1 MKWLSK
7 GIAVLV
13 VACLIMAMVGCG
25 GGEKKEIKVGVIG
38 PMEFQMG
45 KHHWMGATL
54 AADEINAGGGI
65 KVGDDYY
72 KIKLVKVDSNELAS
86 PTDAA
91 SAAERAITVDK
102 VDFLMGTIRS
112 EAALAV
118 QEVAMDYQTI
128 FMVCGSSETQLSK
141 KVTQDYGRYKYW
153 FRVTPVNN
161 TSLGLLNFLL
171 VKMVAQQVEAQLGKP
186 SKVAVLAEQAQ
197 WADAIV
203 TSAQSYLPNQLG
215 IPVVGVWRPSDKATD
230 LTAELQAI
238 RASGANMIMTAL
250 SGTVGIAYGKQ
261 WEELEIPAASVGI
274 NVMAQADSFIAS
286 TGGLG
291 NYEMTLNVYARG
303 VELTDKTAAFMDAFI
318 DEMGEAPTYN
328 AGTYDA
334 LYILKEAI
342 ERAESLDEN
351 RIVAELEE
359 TDYTGTAGRF
369 VFDATHDVTW
379 APGYVTALGVQW
391 QGGEL
396 KGVWPP
402 ADGSW
407 YGVTYGGIVDYQLP
421 PWVVDYWT

>member
-7 GIAVLV
+7 AIAFLV
-13 VACLIMAMVGCG
+13 VACLILGMVGCG

-54 AADEINAGGGI
+54 AADEINAAGGI
-65 KVGDDYY
+65 KVGDDYH

-118 QEVAMDYQTI
+118 QEVAMDYKTI
-128 FMVCGSSETQLSK
+128 FMVCGSSETKLSD
-141 KVTQDYGRYKYW
+141 KVRQNYGRYKYW
-153 FRVTPVNN
+153 FRITPVNN
-161 TSLGLLNFLL
+161 TSLGRLNFLL
-171 VKMVAQQVEAQLGKP
+171 VEMVASQVEAQLGKP
-186 SKVAVLAEQAQ
+186 VKLAVLAEQAV

-203 TSAQSYLPNQLG
+203 TSALSYLPTRG
-215 IPVVGVWRPSDKATD
+215 IPVTAKDVWRPSDKATD
-230 LTAELQAI
+230 LAAELQAI
-238 RASGANMIMTAL
+238 KDSGANIIMTAL

-261 WEELEIPAASVGI
+261 WEELKIPAASVGI

-334 LYILKEAI
+334 MYILKEAI
-342 ERAESLDEN
+342 ERADSLEREQN
-351 RIVAELEE
+351 SGG
-359 TDYTGTAGRF
+359 TGKDRL
-369 VFDATHDVTW
+369 HW
-379 APGYVTALGVQW
+379 HCRPLR
-391 QGGEL
+391 L
-396 KGVWPP
+396 R
-402 ADGSW
+402 
-407 YGVTYGGIVDYQLP
+407 
-421 PWVVDYWT
+421 